1 MGVFDVYA
9 SKDWVMYYWKFISY
23 DRLSKTLKL
32 QQMAD
37 VIAVL
42 IPFMG

>member
-1 MGVFDVYA
+1 MGIFDVYV
-9 SKDWVMYYWKFISY
+9 SKDLVMYYWKFISC
-23 DRLSKTLKL
+23 DRLSKTLQL

-42 IPFMG
+42 ISFME